1 MKKTLATIL
10 LGAALMAP
18 ASAQVPGNP
27 RTEPV
32 DVKATDRINTQ
43 TGTGQLPREA
53 YGQSTSG
60 FSLPNRN
67 FRIGTPQTGSN
78 DVKQFPAPPAALTPD
93 HTDIPIQRFPDRA
106 PAAFDVKNAG
116 DTTLDSRTSRDV
128 KTLPAPPAA
137 NGATSGSGPIP
148 VSELPPSQGPQVN
161 ADGESQ
167 NPSAL
172 DYSTKA
178 TVQDANSTLLPSLGG
193 PRNNSRSTRLT
204 PSPRE
209 VRANTA
215 TGSRPVI
222 QEPDARGGGTQP
234 R

>member
-10 LGAALMAP
+10 LGAALLAP

-53 YGQSTSG
+53 YGQSTAG
-60 FSLPNRN
+60 FSLPNRT
-67 FRIGTPQTGSN
+67 FRMGTPQTGSH
-78 DVKQFPAPPAALTPD
+78 DVKQFPAPPAALTPEA
-93 HTDIPIQRFPDRA
+93 TEIPIQRFPDRA

-116 DTTLDSRTSRDV
+116 DTTLDSRPSRDV

-148 VSELPPSQGPQVN
+148 TEQLPPAQGPQVN
-161 ADGESQ
+161 ADGEMQ

-172 DYSTKA
+172 EYSTKP
-178 TVQDANSTLLPSLGG
+178 TPQDATSTLLPSPSG
-193 PRNNSRSTRLT
+193 PRNNARSTRLT

-215 TGSRPVI
+215 TGTPPVL
-222 QEPDARGGGTQP
+222 QQPDNRGGALP